1 MKTTQTLQ
9 FEQMQNVLHLLSSN
23 SNKEI
28 TIDELHG
35 YAEKQFDNIAEQIL
49 GNAQID
55 QILQRN
61 NFASGRAIAAKM
73 RRAKVKIAQKMLD
86 VEEFSDLV
94 RERIHNY
101 VLAGADELFV
111 DENQKI
117 IERND
122 QGIRELADMIK
133 VIDNADLEN
142 DNRIYKLDVD
152 MEEFT
157 VNYEL
162 ATPSELYNRINLNH

>member
-9 FEQMQNVLHLLSSN
+9 FEQMHNVLGLLSSN

-35 YAEKQFDNIAEQIL
+35 YAEKQFDNIEEKVLA
-49 GNAQID
+49 NAQLD

-73 RRAKVKIAQKMLD
+73 RRIKVQLAQKMLD
-86 VEEFSDLV
+86 IKEFSDLI
-94 RERIHNY
+94 RERTHNY
-101 VLAGADELFV
+101 VLAGADEQFV

-117 IERND
+117 IERNE
-122 QGIRELADMIK
+122 QGIRELADMIE
-133 VIDNADLEN
+133 VIDNADLDN

-157 VNYEL
+157 IDYEL
-162 ATPSELYNRINLNH
+162 VTPHELFNFINLHY